1 MMRVLTALALAL
13 TAACATSPSK
23 LERNK
28 AIARRAFSEILEKG
42 RFEVVSEVYAPD
54 FRNGTY
60 TLEQDMEA
68 LRAWHRVM
76 PRDATMRPDLLVAE
90 GDYVSVLW
98 TAAGTIEGR
107 PLRHRGI
114 TIWRIVDGRIREE
127 WSQFDEEGL
136 KRDLGLVPGAS
147 APPTR

>member
-1 MMRVLTALALAL
+1 MVRVLTALALAL
-13 TAACATSPSK
+13 TAACATSGSN

-42 RFEVVSEVYAPD
+42 RFEAVSEVYAPD

-60 TLEQDMEA
+60 TLEQDMDA

-98 TAAGTIEGR
+98 TFAGTIEGR

-127 WSQFDEEGL
+127 WSQFDEEAVS
-136 KRDLGLVPGAS
+136 RELGLTPAS
-147 APPTR
+147 AAPAAR